1 MDKREFLAR
10 LREGLA
16 GLPSEDAE
24 ERLTFYGEMIDDRV
38 EEGLSEEDAV
48 AGIGSPGAVALRILA
63 EARSD
68 EAAADPSAPREE
80 PAPEAA
86 PAPKAEKRRRSP
98 GVLEIVLLVLGFPLW
113 FPLLI
118 AAFAIVLSLF
128 VVLWALVLAL
138 WAVFVSCVIGA
149 AGCLAGLV
157 VLLFRGTVAHRLAA
171 LAAGLV
177 LAGVSVLLFFV
188 CRAATRGA
196 FFLTKK
202 AAAGLLSPLRGKE

>member
-16 GLPSEDAE
+16 GLPPEDAE

-68 EAAADPSAPREE
+68 EAADPSARREE

-86 PAPKAEKRRRSP
+86 PAPKAERRRRSP
-98 GVLEIVLLVLGFPLW
+98 GVWEIVLLVLGFPLW

-118 AAFAIVLSLF
+118 AAFAVVLSVY
-128 VVLWALVLAL
+128 VVI
-138 WAVFVSCVIGA
+138 WAVIVSVWAVDLSCVIGA
-149 AGCLAGLV
+149 VGCIAGLFF
-157 VLLFRGTVAHRLAA
+157 LLFRGTVVRRLAA

-202 AAAGLLSPLRGKE
+202 AAAGLLSPFRGKE